1 MVLKNREVQSG
12 FLLLLVSG
20 VMFTATLSFKKM
32 TTTAIGP
39 AFMPQVISILI
50 ALVSLAVIYEGYK
63 KVKAAKEVDSTIK
76 AEDAEA
82 VDKGVSYKPVIVS
95 FVLMAFYVVI
105 MPIVGFLITT
115 AVFMFIQMMV
125 LSSKLE
131 RRWLLFA
138 VVSVVSSVII
148 YYVFR
153 NVFYIMLPSGLL

>member
-1 MVLKNREVQSG
+1 MVLKNRDIQSG
-12 FLLLLVSG
+12 ILLLLVSG
-20 VMFTATLSFKKM
+20 VMFVATLSFKKM
-32 TTTAIGP
+32 TTTQIGP

-63 KVKAAKEVDSTIK
+63 KVKAGKEVDSSIK
-76 AEDAEA
+76 NDDAEGT
-82 VDKGVSYKPVIVS
+82 DKGVSYKPVIVS
-95 FVLMAFYVVI
+95 FILMAFYVVI
-105 MPIVGFLITT
+105 MPVIGFLITT